1 MRKLMTPTLYMRVG
15 VYFFVKN
22 KGGMSMIIVLSLL
35 IIGILANYSGLIAE
49 KLKLPSLIG
58 MMIVGMLIGPSYL
71 NLVPQGT
78 LEISST
84 IKDVALV
91 TVLFIGGLG
100 ISLEQIKQIGRPAV
114 LLSVVPATLEG
125 FVIAFLSMKFLGFTF
140 IQGAIL
146 GFIIAAVS
154 PAVLIPSMIS
164 LIDRKVGQDKAIPQ
178 MLLVGASADD
188 TIAITLFTTFLGV
201 YLQNQKGESISIVS
215 QLISIPISI
224 FASILVAFLLFKIS
238 EFALRKVKNDYI
250 KVVVVF
256 IISLMMRYAE
266 KTTHTQY
273 LNSLLAVMIYGF
285 FIRNYMKESA
295 QFILDKMNNI
305 WKYGKLYL
313 FSFVGMAINPT
324 LVGEYIYVG
333 LFMLTI
339 SLSFRSVGVLLA
351 LTGTNLNLKERI
363 FCVIAYLPKATVQSA
378 KSSIPLQMGVAG
390 GEIMQAIAILSVLVT
405 APLGAIGIKLTSD
418 KLLNRKEDK
427 YFDEVMKYS

>member
-1 MRKLMTPTLYMRVG
+1 
-15 VYFFVKN
+15 
-22 KGGMSMIIVLSLL
+22 MIIVLSLL

-91 TVLFIGGLG
+91 TVLFIGGLD
-100 ISLEQIKQIGRPAV
+100 ISLDQIKQIGRPAV

-256 IISLMMRYAE
+256 IISLMMRYVE

-273 LNSLLAVMIYGF
+273 FNSLLAVMIYGF

>member
-1 MRKLMTPTLYMRVG
+1 MRVG

-100 ISLEQIKQIGRPAV
+100 ISLDQIKQIGRPAV

-256 IISLMMRYAE
+256 IISLMMRYVE

-273 LNSLLAVMIYGF
+273 FNSLLAVMIYGF

-418 KLLNRKEDK
+418 KLLNRKEEK
-427 YFDEVMKYS
+427 NSIMFIRHIEKSMKDII

>member
-1 MRKLMTPTLYMRVG
+1 MRVG

-178 MLLVGASADD
+178 MLLVGASAED

>member
-1 MRKLMTPTLYMRVG
+1 MRVG

-256 IISLMMRYAE
+256 IISLMMRYVE

-273 LNSLLAVMIYGF
+273 FNSLLAVMIYGF

-418 KLLNRKEDK
+418 KLLNRKEEK
-427 YFDEVMKYS
+427 NSIMFIRHIEKSMKDII

>member
-1 MRKLMTPTLYMRVG
+1 MRVG

-91 TVLFIGGLG
+91 TVLFIGGLD
-100 ISLEQIKQIGRPAV
+100 ISLDQIKQIGRPAV

-324 LVGEYIYVG
+324 LLGEYIYVG

>member
-1 MRKLMTPTLYMRVG
+1 MRVG

-100 ISLEQIKQIGRPAV
+100 ISLDQIKQIGRPAV

-256 IISLMMRYAE
+256 IISLMMRYVE

-418 KLLNRKEDK
+418 KLLNRKEEK
-427 YFDEVMKYS
+427 NSIMFIRHIEKSMKDII

>member
-1 MRKLMTPTLYMRVG
+1 
-15 VYFFVKN
+15 
-22 KGGMSMIIVLSLL
+22 MIIVLSLL

-58 MMIVGMLIGPSYL
+58 MMIIGMLIGPSYL

-91 TVLFIGGLG
+91 TVLFIGGLD
-100 ISLEQIKQIGRPAV
+100 ISLDQIKQIGRPAV

-256 IISLMMRYAE
+256 IISLMMRYVE

-378 KSSIPLQMGVAG
+378 KSSIPIQMGVAG

>member
-1 MRKLMTPTLYMRVG
+1 MRVG

-140 IQGAIL
+140 IQGSIL

-256 IISLMMRYAE
+256 IISLMMRYVE

-378 KSSIPLQMGVAG
+378 KSSIPIQMGVAG

>member
-1 MRKLMTPTLYMRVG
+1 
-15 VYFFVKN
+15 
-22 KGGMSMIIVLSLL
+22 MIIVLSLL

-100 ISLEQIKQIGRPAV
+100 ISLDQIKQIGRPAV

-188 TIAITLFTTFLGV
+188 TIAITLFTTFLGA

-224 FASILVAFLLFKIS
+224 FASILVAFILFKIS

-256 IISLMMRYAE
+256 IISLMMRYVE

-418 KLLNRKEDK
+418 KLLNTKEDK

>member
-1 MRKLMTPTLYMRVG
+1 MRVG

-58 MMIVGMLIGPSYL
+58 MMIIGMLIGPSYL

-256 IISLMMRYAE
+256 IISLMMRYVE

-378 KSSIPLQMGVAG
+378 KSSIPIQMGVAG

-418 KLLNRKEDK
+418 KLLNTKEDK

>member
-1 MRKLMTPTLYMRVG
+1 MRVG

-351 LTGTNLNLKERI
+351 LKSTNLNLKERI

-378 KSSIPLQMGVAG
+378 KSSIPIQMGVAG

>member
-1 MRKLMTPTLYMRVG
+1 
-15 VYFFVKN
+15 
-22 KGGMSMIIVLSLL
+22 MIIVLSLL

-140 IQGAIL
+140 IQGSIL

>member
-1 MRKLMTPTLYMRVG
+1 MRVG

-256 IISLMMRYAE
+256 IISLMMRYVE
-266 KTTHTQY
+266 KTTHTQSF
-273 LNSLLAVMIYGF
+273 NSLLAVMIYGF

>member
-1 MRKLMTPTLYMRVG
+1 MRVG

-188 TIAITLFTTFLGV
+188 TIAITLFTTFLGA

-224 FASILVAFLLFKIS
+224 FASILVAFILFKIS

-256 IISLMMRYAE
+256 IISLMMRYVE

-273 LNSLLAVMIYGF
+273 FNSLLAVMIYGF

-390 GEIMQAIAILSVLVT
+390 GDVMQAIAILSVLVT

>member
-1 MRKLMTPTLYMRVG
+1 MRVG

-58 MMIVGMLIGPSYL
+58 MMIIGMLIGPSYL

-100 ISLEQIKQIGRPAV
+100 ISLDQIKQIGRPAV

-256 IISLMMRYAE
+256 IISLMMRYVE

-418 KLLNRKEDK
+418 KLLNRKEEK
-427 YFDEVMKYS
+427 NFDEVMKYS

>member
-1 MRKLMTPTLYMRVG
+1 MRGG

-58 MMIVGMLIGPSYL
+58 MMIIGMLIGPSYL

-91 TVLFIGGLG
+91 TVLFIGGLD
-100 ISLEQIKQIGRPAV
+100 ISLDQIKQIGRPAV

-378 KSSIPLQMGVAG
+378 KSSIPIQMGVAG

>member
-1 MRKLMTPTLYMRVG
+1 MRVG

-22 KGGMSMIIVLSLL
+22 KGGMSMIIVVSLL

-58 MMIVGMLIGPSYL
+58 MMIIGMLIGPSYL

-91 TVLFIGGLG
+91 TVLFIGGLD
-100 ISLEQIKQIGRPAV
+100 ISLDQIKQIGRPAV

-390 GEIMQAIAILSVLVT
+390 GDVMQAIAILSVLVT

-418 KLLNRKEDK
+418 KLLNRKEEK
-427 YFDEVMKYS
+427 NSIMFIRHIEKSMKDII

>member
-1 MRKLMTPTLYMRVG
+1 MRVG

-58 MMIVGMLIGPSYL
+58 MMIIGMLIGPSYL

-215 QLISIPISI
+215 QLISIPTSI

-273 LNSLLAVMIYGF
+273 LNSLLVVMIYGF

-378 KSSIPLQMGVAG
+378 KSSIPIQMGVAG

>member
-1 MRKLMTPTLYMRVG
+1 MRVG

-188 TIAITLFTTFLGV
+188 TIAITLFTTFLGA

-224 FASILVAFLLFKIS
+224 FASILVAFILFKIS

-256 IISLMMRYAE
+256 IISLMMRYVE

-418 KLLNRKEDK
+418 KLLNRKEEK
-427 YFDEVMKYS
+427 NSIMFIRHIEKSMKDII

>member
-1 MRKLMTPTLYMRVG
+1 
-15 VYFFVKN
+15 
-22 KGGMSMIIVLSLL
+22 MIIVLSLL

-140 IQGAIL
+140 IQGSIL

-188 TIAITLFTTFLGV
+188 TIAITLFTTFLGA

-224 FASILVAFLLFKIS
+224 FASILVAFILFKIS

-256 IISLMMRYAE
+256 IISLMMRYVE

-273 LNSLLAVMIYGF
+273 FNSLLAVMIYGF

-378 KSSIPLQMGVAG
+378 KSSIPFQMGVAG